1 MVDQP
6 LLSTIESSLQ
16 GKSNIVN
23 NTKKPRDD
31 SPIAQVRSYVEKQ
44 MDQLQQDL
52 EFGFPR
58 TPKAAT
64 PPSITQVFILGKT
77 FLSLVTLSKY

>member
-6 LLSTIESSLQ
+6 LLSSMDRNL
-16 GKSNIVN
+16 NIVN
-23 NTKKPRDD
+23 NTKQQRDE

-52 EFGFPR
+52 EFGFSR
-58 TPKAAT
+58 TPKPSST
-64 PPSITQVFILGKT
+64 PLLTTAIQVFT
-77 FLSLVTLSKY
+77 Q